1 MCAIRILL
9 EREVVSKTRVENTGE
24 AVPYISEVETQVL
37 GVLRKNSEDKEKVK
51 EILEKYAARH
61 SAEAG
66 PGP

>member
-1 MCAIRILL
+1 M
-9 EREVVSKTRVENTGE
+9 SKTRVENTGE